1 MANYSSWTFESSF
14 YAVSLIQHL
23 RIGPMNY
30 VPWGSLAI
38 FMASI
43 GAILWYRTTLVQ
55 YAFAFLGLSL
65 FSVPAILGATAS
77 PSVITPSVMIGMLL
91 LLGSILHYRFRA
103 ASLTSTQPTEP
114 QSAGSQRLSH
124 YPFLLALSSLL
135 VGGLTFL
142 VGLSAAFNREGNW
155 ANHLAE
161 SGVVLFFLA
170 ALSNITAFEAGSI
183 SLIREKKFHFWL
195 PVSFIGLLGT
205 IGAAWMA
212 AHL

>member
-1 MANYSSWTFESSF
+1 
-14 YAVSLIQHL
+14 
-23 RIGPMNY
+23 MNY
-30 VPWGSLAI
+30 ILWGSLAI
-38 FMASI
+38 FMTSI
-43 GAILWYRTTLVQ
+43 GSILWYRTTQVQ

-65 FSVPAILGATAS
+65 FTVPEILGATAS

-91 LLGSILHYRFRA
+91 LLGSILHYRFRVS
-103 ASLTSTQPTEP
+103 SLTSTQPTEP
-114 QSAGSQRLSH
+114 QSAESQRLSRH
-124 YPFLLALSSLL
+124 PFLLALSSLL
-135 VGGLTFL
+135 VGGLSFL

-161 SGVVLFFLA
+161 LGVVLFFLA

-205 IGAAWMA
+205 IGSAWMA

>member
-1 MANYSSWTFESSF
+1 
-14 YAVSLIQHL
+14 
-23 RIGPMNY
+23 MNY
-30 VPWGSLAI
+30 MLWGSLAI
-38 FMASI
+38 VMTSI
-43 GAILWYRTTLVQ
+43 GSILWYRTTQVQ

-77 PSVITPSVMIGMLL
+77 PSVITPSVMIGITPSVIIGMLL

-205 IGAAWMA
+205 IGSAWMA